1 MKKEK
6 MPFKRIQK
14 FWIPTA
20 IHLVPYWLRLSFG
33 VESNMCMFLALLV
46 FKSYFQITKSKGK
59 MKRICQDLLLP
70 S

>member
-14 FWIPTA
+14 FWIPTT
-20 IHLVPYWLRLSFG
+20 IYLFSYCGYRRLSFG
-33 VESNMCMFLALLV
+33 GESNMCMFLALLV

-59 MKRICQDLLLP
+59 MK
-70 S
+70 

>member
-20 IHLVPYWLRLSFG
+20 IHLVPYCG
-33 VESNMCMFLALLV
+33 VETVLW
-46 FKSYFQITKSKGK
+46 G
-59 MKRICQDLLLP
+59 
-70 S
+70 